1 MGGEGLES
9 GSIENSVKKFH
20 CKGQQRNRVSLG
32 REVESLEL
40 FLRWR
45 ICNLCWYVDGN
56 HPIEREK
63 LE

>member
-32 REVESLEL
+32 REVESLE
-40 FLRWR
+40 FFFKVE
-45 ICNLCWYVDGN
+45 NL
-56 HPIEREK
+56 
-63 LE
+63 